1 MSSSKAGLSLANRKW
16 LPEVKACE
24 KSGETLASCAER
36 NGVSVSAL
44 YQAKKRARELG
55 LLPPHRS
62 GKVESHSAR
71 RSRSSRF
78 VEAIQQAEPRERSAT
93 WRVRLPSGAVF
104 ESSAPLNIDDA
115 LVLIESLGSLS

>member
-1 MSSSKAGLSLANRKW
+1 MSSSKAGLSPANRKW
-16 LPEVKACE
+16 LPEVKACA

-55 LLPPHRS
+55 LLPAHRS

-71 RSRSSRF
+71 RGGSSRF
-78 VEAIQQAEPRERSAT
+78 VEAVQRAAPRERSAT
-93 WRVRLPSGAVF
+93 WRVRFPSGAVF

-115 LVLIESLGSLS
+115 LVLIESLGGLS